1 MLEAYVRERKMREL
15 LMLSKILLKA
25 SLARVG
31 SSRLTNCSS
40 AGRWLFA
47 LPLLAATLAVVNVQ
61 PARAEMTGYVGVD
74 LSSNYVELNNDD
86 GDIPQ
91 VTTTIYVDHDT
102 RKFDLSMFA
111 ETAELKSDDD
121 KNTASIK
128 SVGGRTATSRLGSG
142 ATVWRARLNLALFLP
157 TKRSRRF

>member
-1 MLEAYVRERKMREL
+1 MRIAGLYQL
-15 LMLSKILLKA
+15 LSRR
-25 SLARVG
+25 LAWSNG
-31 SSRLTNCSS
+31 

-74 LSSNYVELNNDD
+74 LSSSYVELNNDT

-142 ATVWRARLNLALFLP
+142 ATVWRGRLNSVQFPP